1 MQPRKPQNSPNGTG
15 GEFDRVNN
23 HPTDLP
29 ALIGRD
35 GPAQDVKQRVDDL
48 AAAGRGREAARLARR
63 AGAFVSGEK
72 LPYGTGMIAAFDGH
86 HLITCDMN
94 DGYVTARDEFD
105 PASLIV
111 DDDLRA
117 ELGYARVADA

>member
-1 MQPRKPQNSPNGTG
+1 M
-15 GEFDRVNN
+15 NN

-29 ALIGRD
+29 RPDRARRAGAGRQTA
-35 GPAQDVKQRVDDL
+35 GGTTSPPQ
-48 AAAGRGREAARLARR
+48 AAAGEHARLARR

-72 LPYGTGMIAAFDGH
+72 LPYGTGMIAVFDGH
-86 HLITCDMN
+86 HLITRDMN

-105 PASLIV
+105 PASLTV

-117 ELGYARVADA
+117 ELGMRSVADA